1 MFLFLAKEMTLN
13 MRISNMSM
21 LQEGLETRAAVLDEM
36 KGDRSLLQ
44 VGRQDDE
51 GSESAPSEG
60 CYQED
65 QIVAML
71 GLERDK
77 VGDRLARKGNLD
89 RRRFMT
95 EGVADSTQ
103 YKFEERRQSTNLS
116 QAGTMNCK
124 FRIINGSIFNRK
136 RHKSFDADHTK
147 IS

>member
-77 VGDRLARKGNLD
+77 VGDRLARKG
-89 RRRFMT
+89 
-95 EGVADSTQ
+95 
-103 YKFEERRQSTNLS
+103 QS
-116 QAGTMNCK
+116 G
-124 FRIINGSIFNRK
+124 
-136 RHKSFDADHTK
+136 
-147 IS
+147 